1 VRPTYD
7 RSMSDDR
14 DDRRGEDGQD
24 RDGTPGD
31 RREPRRNP
39 LEGFGNILA
48 LVGVG
53 YLLLLVLMNTDRID
67 VNVVFYTFQDTPVW
81 WFTVLVV
88 ALTLLVDRLVR
99 FVVRRARRRRGD

>member
-1 VRPTYD
+1 
-7 RSMSDDR
+7 MSDERDDDR
-14 DDRRGEDGQD
+14 DDDGRDRG
-24 RDGTPGD
+24 GTPED
-31 RREPRRNP
+31 RPAPRRNP

-48 LVGVG
+48 LAGVG

-99 FVVRRARRRRGD
+99 FVLRRARRRRDD